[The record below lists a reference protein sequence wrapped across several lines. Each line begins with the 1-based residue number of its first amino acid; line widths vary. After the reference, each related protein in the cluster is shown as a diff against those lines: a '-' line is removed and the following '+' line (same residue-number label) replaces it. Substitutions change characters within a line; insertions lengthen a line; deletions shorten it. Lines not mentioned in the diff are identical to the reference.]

1 MLNSFFGLEM
11 GRRALD
17 YFRRGMETAGHNL
30 SNADVE
36 GYSRQR
42 VEASTADPFTVPA
55 FNRPAIPGQIGT
67 GVKVDAITRLRDAFL
82 DIQFREETTVKGY
95 WEQIDRALT
104 TLEVYVNE
112 PGGKGL
118 KTSLDEYWTSLQE
131 LHKRPENSAVREE
144 MVEKTKNLSVYL
156 DQLVRNYDEYRVAMN
171 REVKLMVEESNTL
184 IDQIAAL
191 NVTIAQVQGTGGNPN
206 DLLDRRD
213 LLVEKLSKFLDIS
226 VNPPC
231 LEGDGEFKIDLHGKL
246 LVQGD
251 KTRHLVLVDVIGNNG
266 FFDVQVEDNLFDIVS
281 NLDVVHAIVEQGAPE
296 GAHYVDV
303 KRLANETAWLVG
315 QGDGECPPGS
325 PDNVRVKPETTT
337 EALNLSGSFSLQVG
351 GQGTRVTSSLFAS
364 TPPGLGVVL
373 TGGTTDEEFSFRVSA
388 GSFERDVTVTWDS
401 VANQWELSDGAGT
414 TTIPGPDLTLNDLN
428 AFFNTSFAGNISSS
442 LNAAGT
448 QMTLASPESH
458 LISIVD
464 IKGGFA
470 SKLGVVNDAPVVSID
485 VVEED
490 TLETIRNKINSA
502 YGAANGLERPEDWL
516 HASIRLDE
524 TTNTYFLVLE
534 SNTVGEAHRI
544 NVLGDADGSLQIA
557 KRLGFLNGDGDTSF
571 KELSRD
577 AVFTFDG
584 KLYLSESNAFRN
596 ARRVPVLNDYS
607 ATTLE
612 EVSEGIRLDLKSEG
626 QSNITVRHHIK
637 GGAIKGVLEA
647 RDDIILS
654 FSDVFDE
661 IAYTLSSEMNAFH
674 YAGHGMG
681 ENASVTG
688 IAYFTPISTF
698 YGASRNLSIN
708 RAIDE
713 DRSLIAAASGDGKG
727 HTLGEGD
734 GSNAL
739 RMAQLKQTKVLQ
751 SRSSDFNTFYEA
763 FIANLGSQ
771 GQRAETMLK
780 NQNALLNQID
790 NQRQSV
796 MGVNID
802 EEMMDIIKFQQ
813 AFNAISRYI
822 TTIDEMLDKIINGM
836 GVVGR

>member
-17 YFRRGMETAGHNL
+17 YFRRGMETAGHNIA
-30 SNADVE
+30 NADVE

-42 VEASTADPFTVPA
+42 VEASTTTPFTDPGL
-55 FNRPAIPGQIGT
+55 NRPAIPGQIGT
-67 GVKVDAITRLRDAFL
+67 GVKIDAIVRLRDAFL

-131 LHKRPENSAVREE
+131 LHKRPDSSAVREE
-144 MVEKTKNLSVYL
+144 IVEKTKNLTVYL

-171 REVKLMVEESNTL
+171 REVKLMVEEANTL

-191 NVTIAQVQGTGGNPN
+191 NVTIAQVQGAGGNPN
-206 DLLDRRD
+206 DLMDRRD
-213 LLVEKLSKFLDIS
+213 LMVEKLSKFLDIS

-266 FFDVQVEDNLFDIVS
+266 FYDVQVEDNLFDIVS
-281 NLDVVHAIVEQGAPE
+281 NSNVLHAIVEQGAPE
-296 GAHYVDV
+296 AVHSVNV
-303 KRLANETAWLVG
+303 QRLATETAWAVG
-315 QGDGECPPGS
+315 QGDSACPE
-325 PDNVRVKPETTT
+325 RVKPETTA

-351 GQGTRVTSSLFAS
+351 SRGTRVASSIF
-364 TPPGLGVVL
+364 TNDPPGVGVVL
-373 TGGTTDEEFSFRVSA
+373 GPGNAGSEYIFRVSA
-388 GSFERDVTVTWDS
+388 HDTERNVAVAWDDVTDPLNPRWNIS
-401 VANQWELSDGAGT
+401 VDGVHAGFSNT
-414 TTIPGPDLTLNDLN
+414 GSLTLNDLHS
-428 AFFNTSFAGNISSS
+428 ALTGFAPNVTVSV
-442 LNAAGT
+442 NAAGS
-448 QMTLASPESH
+448 QLGFAAPEND
-458 LISIVD
+458 LLSIVD
-464 IKGGFA
+464 IKGD
-470 SKLGVVNDAPVVSID
+470 LGARLGIVNDAPVITID

-502 YGAANGLERPEDWL
+502 YGAASGLDRPEDWL
-516 HASIRLDE
+516 HASIEFDVS
-524 TTNTYFLVLE
+524 TNSHYLVLE

-544 NVLGDADGSLQIA
+544 NILGDAKGSLQIA
-557 KRLGFLNGDGDTSF
+557 KRLGLLNGADDGTSYRSV
-571 KELSRD
+571 SRD
-577 AVFTFDG
+577 AAFTFDG
-584 KLYLSESNAFRN
+584 KLYLSESNALRN
-596 ARRVPVLNDYS
+596 ARRVPVQNDYS
-607 ATTLE
+607 ASALE
-612 EVSEGIRLDLKSEG
+612 EVSEGVRLDLKSVG
-626 QSNITVRHHIK
+626 QSSITVRHHIK
-637 GGAIKGVLEA
+637 GGAIKGALEA
-647 RDDIILS
+647 RDDIILG
-654 FSDVFDE
+654 FMDVFDE
-661 IAYTLSSEMNAFH
+661 IAYSLSSEMNALH

-681 ENASVTG
+681 ENASTTG
-688 IAYFTPISTF
+688 VAYFAPIAAR
-698 YGASRNLSIN
+698 YGAGRNLSIN

-713 DRSLIAAASGDGKG
+713 DRSLIAAASGDGHG
-727 HTLGEGD
+727 YTLGEGD

-751 SRSSDFNTFYEA
+751 GRSSDFNTFYEA

-771 GQRAETMLK
+771 GQRAQTMLK
-780 NQNALLNQID
+780 NQNTLLNQID

>member
-17 YFRRGMETAGHNL
+17 YFRRGMETAGHNI

-42 VEASTADPFTVPA
+42 VEPSTTDPFTVPA

-131 LHKRPENSAVREE
+131 LHKRPDSSAVREE
-144 MVEKTKNLSVYL
+144 IVEKTKNLTVYL
-156 DQLVRNYDEYRVAMN
+156 DQLVQNYDEYRVAMN

-191 NVTIAQVQGTGGNPN
+191 NVTIAQVEGTGGNPN
-206 DLLDRRD
+206 DLMDRRD
-213 LLVEKLSKFLDIS
+213 LLVEKLSRFMDIS

-266 FFDVQVEDNLFDIVS
+266 FFDVQVEDNLFDVVS
-281 NLDVVHAIVEQGAPE
+281 NTNVLHAIVEQGAPE
-296 GAHYVDV
+296 AVHSVSV
-303 KRLANETAWLVG
+303 QRLATETAWSVG
-315 QGDGECPPGS
+315 QGDSSCPE
-325 PDNVRVKPETTT
+325 RVKPETTT
-337 EALNLSGSFSLQVG
+337 EALNLSGSFSIQIG
-351 GQGTRVTSSLFAS
+351 AQGTRTASSIFTSN
-364 TPPGLGVVL
+364 PPGVGVVL
-373 TGGTTDEEFSFRVSA
+373 EPGDAGDEYIFRVSA
-388 GSFERDVTVTWDS
+388 HDTERNVTVEWDS
-401 VANQWELSDGAGT
+401 TAVDPADHRWKISVDGVLAGFSNT
-414 TTIPGPDLTLNDLN
+414 DSLTLNDLHS
-428 AFFNTSFAGNISSS
+428 ALAGFAPNITVSV
-442 LNAAGT
+442 NAAGS
-448 QMTLASPESH
+448 QLGFAAMDNDL
-458 LISIVD
+458 LSIVD
-464 IKGGFA
+464 IKGNLA
-470 SKLGVVNDAPVVSID
+470 STLGIDNDAPVVTID

-502 YGAANGLERPEDWL
+502 YGAAAGLDRPEDWL
-516 HASIRLDE
+516 HASIELD
-524 TTNTYFLVLE
+524 TATNSHYLVLE
-534 SNTVGEAHRI
+534 SNTAGEAHRI
-544 NVLGDADGSLQIA
+544 NILSDAKGSLQIA
-557 KRLGFLNGDGDTSF
+557 KRLGFLNGADDSTSYRTI
-571 KELSRD
+571 SRD
-577 AVFTFDG
+577 AAFTFDG
-584 KLYLSESNAFRN
+584 KLYISESNAFRN
-596 ARRVPVLNDYS
+596 ARRVPVQNDYS
-607 ATTLE
+607 ATTVE
-612 EVSEGIRLDLKSEG
+612 EVSKGIRLDLKSEG
-626 QSNITVRHHIK
+626 QSSITVRHHIK

-647 RDDIILS
+647 RDDIILN

-661 IAYTLSSEMNAFH
+661 MAYTLASEMNALH
-674 YAGHGMG
+674 YAGHGTG
-681 ENASVTG
+681 ENAATTG
-688 IAYFTPISTF
+688 YAYFTPIHSL

-713 DRSLIAAASGDGKG
+713 DRSLIAAASGDGTG

-771 GQRAETMLK
+771 GQRAQTMLK
-780 NQNALLNQID
+780 NQDTLINQID

-822 TTIDEMLDKIINGM
+822 TTIDEMLDKVINGM

>member
-1 MLNSFFGLEM
+1 MNSFFGLEM
-11 GRRALD
+11 GRRALN
-17 YFRRGMETAGHNL
+17 YFRQGMETAGHNI

-42 VEASTADPFTVPA
+42 VEASTSDPYTVPA
-55 FNRPAIPGQIGT
+55 LNRPATAGQIGT
-67 GVKVDAITRLRDAFL
+67 GVQIDAITRLRDAFL

-95 WEQIDRALT
+95 WEQIERALT
-104 TLEVYVNE
+104 TLELYVNE
-112 PGGKGL
+112 PAGSGFKA
-118 KTSLDEYWTSLQE
+118 SLDEYWTSLQE
-131 LHKRPENSAVREE
+131 LQKRPDSSAVREE
-144 MVEKTKNLSVYL
+144 LVEKTKNLSVYL
-156 DQLVRNYDEYRVAMN
+156 DQLVRNYDEYRTAMN
-171 REVKLMVEESNTL
+171 QEVKLMVEESNAL

-191 NVTIAQVQGTGGNPN
+191 NVTIAQVQATGGNPN

-226 VNPPC
+226 VNPSC
-231 LEGDGEFKIDLHGKL
+231 LEGDGEFKIDLNGKL

-266 FFDVQVEDNLFDIVS
+266 FYDVQVEDNLFDIVS
-281 NLDVVHAIVEQGAPE
+281 DLDVLHAVVEQGAPE
-296 GAHYVDV
+296 GSHYVEV
-303 KRLANETAWLVG
+303 QRLATETAWSVG
-315 QGDGECPPGS
+315 QGDSTCP
-325 PDNVRVKPETTT
+325 DRVKPETTT

-364 TPPGLGVVL
+364 NPPGQGVVL
-373 TGGTTDEEFSFRVSA
+373 TAGPTGAAGDEYSFRISSGA
-388 GSFERDVTVTWDS
+388 LEQTVTVKWDD
-401 VANQWELSDGAGT
+401 ADTPGTYQWEIYVDGVLTAAAGDDLELSELAT
-414 TTIPGPDLTLNDLN
+414 AI
-428 AFFNTSFAGNISSS
+428 NTSANDTTAS

-448 QMTLASPESH
+448 QMTLASGDNH
-458 LISIVD
+458 LISVVD
-464 IKGGFA
+464 IKGGLA
-470 SKLGVVNDAPVVSID
+470 SKLGIVNDAPVITID

-502 YGAANGLERPEDWL
+502 FGADNGLERSEDWL
-516 HASIRLDE
+516 HASIQLDE
-524 TTNTYFLVLE
+524 TTNTYYLVLE
-534 SNTVGEAHRI
+534 SNAVGEAHRI
-544 NVLGDADGSLQIA
+544 NVTGDANGSLQIA
-557 KRLGFLNGDGDTSF
+557 KRLGLLDGDGDTSF

-584 KLYLSESNAFRN
+584 KLYLSESNALRN
-596 ARRVPVLNDYS
+596 ARRVPLLNDYS

-626 QSNITVRHHIK
+626 QSSITVRHHIT
-637 GGAIKGVLEA
+637 GGAIKGALEA
-647 RDDIILS
+647 RDDIILE
-654 FSDVFDE
+654 FLDVFDE
-661 IAYTLSSEMNAFH
+661 MAYTLASEMNAVH
-674 YAGHGMG
+674 YAGHGTG

-688 IAYFTPISTF
+688 TAYFTPIGSL

-713 DRSLIAAASGDGKG
+713 DRSLIAAGSGDGNG
-727 HTLGEGD
+727 YTMGEGD

-739 RMAQLKQTKVLQ
+739 AMAQLKQTKVLQ
-751 SRSSDFNTFYEA
+751 NGSSDFNTFYEA

-771 GQRAETMLK
+771 GQRAQTMLK
-780 NQNALLNQID
+780 NQNTLLNQID

-822 TTIDEMLDKIINGM
+822 TTIDEMLDRIINGM